1 MYEPLENADGKKLA
15 ELTTGPSLVG
25 IIVDQLISYVIE
37 KTTHNRDMA
46 VADQAFRYEALLND
60 NLKGLARNHAK
71 QLEQKLIEF
80 LNLVHSS
87 HPKEDAQILVSTM
100 RRIEY
105 EALLQDPNNLD
116 TTAMRQLVERQVSLI
131 LKIDVSEQ

>member
-1 MYEPLENADGKKLA
+1 
-15 ELTTGPSLVG
+15 
-25 IIVDQLISYVIE
+25 
-37 KTTHNRDMA
+37 
-46 VADQAFRYEALLND
+46 
-60 NLKGLARNHAK
+60 
-71 QLEQKLIEF
+71 
-80 LNLVHSS
+80 VHSS

-131 LKIDVSEQ
+131 LKIDVTKQ